1 MLEMLPDTT
10 PGQGFVHKGA
20 EGAFSFVRT
29 TSLLARRAAFSELI
43 PGEIC
48 ALVISDLRIQ
58 DSGRRR
64 L

>member
-1 MLEMLPDTT
+1 MPEMLPDTT
-10 PGQGFVHKGA
+10 PGQGFVHNGA

-29 TSLLARRAAFSELI
+29 TSLLARRAASSEVI
-43 PGEIC
+43 PEC
-48 ALVISDLRIQ
+48 ARVISDLRIQ

>member
-1 MLEMLPDTT
+1 MPEMLPDTT
-10 PGQGFVHKGA
+10 SGQGFVHNGD
-20 EGAFSFVRT
+20 AFSFVRT
-29 TSLLARRAAFSELI
+29 TSLLARRAAFSEVI

-48 ALVISDLRIQ
+48 ARVISDLRIP